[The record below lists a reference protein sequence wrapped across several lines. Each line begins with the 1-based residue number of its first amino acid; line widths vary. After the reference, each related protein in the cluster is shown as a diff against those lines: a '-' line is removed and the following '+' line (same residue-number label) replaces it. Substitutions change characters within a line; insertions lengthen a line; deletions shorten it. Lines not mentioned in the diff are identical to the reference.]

1 MSNTKTKTSL
11 IVSDGQRPK
20 NQMLL
25 VSVLDMARANKMTL
39 TEEEHKCLIEE
50 LIEVSKMYGRAWF
63 TVNLPSGETD
73 GMFYQDIWTEWDEN
87 LTFC

>member
-1 MSNTKTKTSL
+1 MSTKTKTTL
-11 IVSDGQRPK
+11 IVSNVQRPK

-25 VSVLDMARANKMTL
+25 VSVRDMASANKMTL
-39 TEEEHKCLIEE
+39 TEEEYDCLLEE

-63 TVNLPSGETD
+63 TVNLPSGKTD

-87 LTFC
+87 LIFK

>member
-1 MSNTKTKTSL
+1 MSTKTKTTL
-11 IVSDGQRPK
+11 IVSNVQRPK

-25 VSVLDMARANKMTL
+25 VSVRDMASANKMTL
-39 TEEEHKCLIEE
+39 TEEEYDCLLEE

-87 LTFC
+87 LIFK